1 MFLFIVLEQFLDN
14 YASSVSVTGIDV
26 WSILYGPICFIVGFR
41 FLFYIALITK
51 HSGSRK

>member
-1 MFLFIVLEQFLDN
+1 MLDN
-14 YASSVSVTGIDV
+14 FAVSSSVEDTDIWSVV
-26 WSILYGPICFIVGFR
+26 YGSICFIVGFR